1 MAYPT
6 KVDELPS
13 QPFFA
18 VLVPTAVY
26 IPGDERSR
34 TFPGHGYPESTEYHW
49 HIITFENEEKWKED
63 ISRRMQHD
71 GEVFKSGYR
80 ICSVTETTAATWRV
94 VPQNN

>member
-49 HIITFENEEKWKED
+49 HIITFENEEKWQED
-63 ISRRMQHD
+63 ISRRMQHARI
-71 GEVFKSGYR
+71 EPFKAVK
-80 ICSVTETTAATWRV
+80 ILPANVTISTTLEF
-94 VPQNN
+94 